1 MSKSTRCGDCVHRG
15 VCRHKESFIEQLAKL
30 ESLGKHDTFVWSVR
44 CKEFME
50 DTRTRD
56 FELYKKE
63 QTQEYNG
70 YVTKDT
76 GTAVEEW
83 GKEWGKTI

>member
-1 MSKSTRCGDCVHRG
+1 MSKTTRCGDCVHRG
-15 VCRHKESFIEQLAKL
+15 VCRHKESFFEQLAKL
-30 ESLGKHDTFVWSVR
+30 EDLEKHATFVWSVV

-50 DTRTRD
+50 DTRVRG

-63 QTQEYNG
+63 QTQDCSG

-76 GTAVEEW
+76 TTDWNDGW
-83 GKEWGKTI
+83 YK